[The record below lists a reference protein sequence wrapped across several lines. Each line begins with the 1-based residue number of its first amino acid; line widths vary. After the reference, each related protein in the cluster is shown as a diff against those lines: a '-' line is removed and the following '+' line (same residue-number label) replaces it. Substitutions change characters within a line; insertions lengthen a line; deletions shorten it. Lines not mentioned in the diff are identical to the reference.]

1 MDEENVKTTNLESSE
16 KREGSVG
23 VLTKAASVMDCL
35 AEHGELTSAQVA
47 QKLGEP
53 RPTIYRLLGNLRQL
67 GFVEPGEKRSCYR
80 LGLKILRLGT
90 SVTARLNERRAAEP
104 VMERV
109 NELTG
114 ETVFLC
120 VRRGDDA
127 VCIERKEGARI
138 QVLALQLGGSLPLHA
153 GAAPRALLAFEPEE
167 AWEHYLAKAD
177 RDSFTP
183 NTPLSVEDVTRELKK
198 VRETGLSVSDEDV
211 TIGIAAVGAPIFDYR
226 GNVCAA
232 LSVAGM
238 RSQILGEGAEA
249 SRLILEGAAEISREL
264 GYVEEVSEEEEED

>member
-1 MDEENVKTTNLESSE
+1 MGEENMKTTNPESSE

-23 VLTKAASVMDCL
+23 VLAKAASVMDCL
-35 AEHGELTSAQVA
+35 AEHGEMTSAQVA

-67 GFVEPGEKRSCYR
+67 GFVEPREKRGSYR

-90 SVTARLNERRAAEP
+90 SVTARLSERRAAEP
-104 VMERV
+104 VMERI

-138 QVLALQLGGSLPLHA
+138 QVLALQLGGALPLHA

-167 AWEHYLAKAD
+167 SWEHYLAKAD

-249 SRLILEGAAEISREL
+249 SRLILEGAAEISREM
-264 GYVEEVSEEEEED
+264 GYVEDVSEEEEED